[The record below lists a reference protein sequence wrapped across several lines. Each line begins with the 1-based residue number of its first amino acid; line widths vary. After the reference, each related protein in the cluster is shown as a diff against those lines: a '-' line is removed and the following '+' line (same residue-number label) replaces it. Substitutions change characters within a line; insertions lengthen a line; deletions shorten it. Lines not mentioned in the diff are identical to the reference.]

1 MLMRGFVKKRK
12 EEIEAKQ
19 RKQGRASEEISYET
33 LNLEITIVRSM
44 FKWLI
49 KTKRATENPGHLV
62 GMYATVKRQRILE
75 EGEEERLFEAIGKLD
90 SRASHV
96 EDMATIYLYAG
107 MRRMEV
113 YKLHRDWIHLND
125 GDNGI
130 IVIPKAI
137 QKSKKE
143 DRRVPL
149 NSVTRPIIERR
160 LANVGES
167 GYLFESRRKKLR
179 YPKEPHRWH
188 FESIGKGWKS
198 AIKKAGRMAR
208 RESAGC
214 ASMT

>member
-1 MLMRGFVKKRK
+1 
-12 EEIEAKQ
+12 
-19 RKQGRASEEISYET
+19 
-33 LNLEITIVRSM
+33 
-44 FKWLI
+44 
-49 KTKRATENPGHLV
+49 
-62 GMYATVKRQRILE
+62 
-75 EGEEERLFEAIGKLD
+75 
-90 SRASHV
+90 
-96 EDMATIYLYAG
+96 
-107 MRRMEV
+107 MEV

-125 GDNGI
+125 GDYGI